1 MMCVQFNYTKINCLR
16 LRLPKENFRKHRF
29 CKTDLDLIDVILLT
43 QLVFDCYYDFHTP
56 FSNVF
61 SDSY

>member
-1 MMCVQFNYTKINCLR
+1 MMCVQFNYSTINCR
-16 LRLPKENFRKHRF
+16 GLRLPIETLESTD
-29 CKTDLDLIDVILLT
+29 CETDLDLIDRILLT
-43 QLVFDCYYDFHTP
+43 QLVFDCYHDFHTP